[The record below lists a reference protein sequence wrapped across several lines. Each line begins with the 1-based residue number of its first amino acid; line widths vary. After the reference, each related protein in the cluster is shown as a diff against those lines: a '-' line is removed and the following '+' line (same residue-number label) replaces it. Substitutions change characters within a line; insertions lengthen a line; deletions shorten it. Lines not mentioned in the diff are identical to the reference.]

1 MNILALLIPVT
12 LVMGAIGLAVF
23 FWSLRSGQYDDLA
36 GDAERI
42 LFDIDEP
49 SRPVGTATRDTS
61 TDAGTPS

>member
-1 MNILALLIPVT
+1 MNILALLIVVT
-12 LVMGAIGLAVF
+12 LVMGAIGLGVF

-49 SRPVGTATRDTS
+49 LRPTETAARAS
-61 TDAGTPS
+61 SSDAGTSQ